1 MNAQHNEMTMDE
13 MDQIN
18 GGVVLLVVEDP
29 RKSSPA
35 RQGRT
40 KLEVHQKSRQLPGDT
55 YIPGDMYYPNPENLL
70 PAVQLR

>member
-13 MDQIN
+13 MDQVN
-18 GGVVLLVVEDP
+18 GGAVLLVVMDP

-35 RQGRT
+35 RNDRT
-40 KLEVHQKSRQLPGDT
+40 KVEIHQKSRQLPGDT

>member
-13 MDQIN
+13 MDQVN
-18 GGVVLLVVEDP
+18 GGVVLLVIVAAWKP
-29 RKSSPA
+29 SPA
-35 RQGRT
+35 RKGRT
-40 KLEVHQKSRQLPGDT
+40 KVEIHQKSRQLPGDT